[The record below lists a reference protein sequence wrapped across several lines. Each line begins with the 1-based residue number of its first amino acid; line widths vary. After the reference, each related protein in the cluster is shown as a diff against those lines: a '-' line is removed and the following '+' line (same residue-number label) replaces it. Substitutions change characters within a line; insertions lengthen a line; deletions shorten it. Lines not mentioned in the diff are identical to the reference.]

1 MVAAAA
7 GIFLTRSIWRSF
19 INGNARRMEMW
30 LRNTLFTH
38 LQTLGPDFF
47 NHQKTGDLMA
57 YAINDVNA
65 IRMTFGPGFALAC
78 TSLFTGAFSIFQMG
92 AGVNL
97 RLALA
102 CLLPIPF
109 LLALIF
115 RLGSTA
121 QETPEVERFE
131 SLNRDMRDTN
141 VSMVKVS
148 SAMSPMVSF
157 IFGISFTICLIY
169 GSHLVRTGV
178 ITLGELVAFNG
189 YLTLI
194 ISPVQSVAR
203 VTNILQRGLASL
215 KRYAAVVETPP
226 TVVDAAVNKH
236 KGPLQGEIRVSNLT
250 FHYPDGG
257 DAALRDVSFELK
269 PGKTLGILGHTGSGK
284 TTLCNLLLKLF
295 NPARGMISF
304 DGADI
309 HDIALDVLR
318 GGIGYVPQDNFL
330 FSATI
335 AENIR
340 FYAPEATM
348 EDIEQAAKLAD
359 IYDSIQE
366 FPDGFQTQVGERG
379 VTLSGGQKQ
388 RISIARALVK
398 RPRILILDD
407 ALSAVDAKTEQDIW
421 QSLRGVFAGGT
432 SGIVVAHRVS
442 ALQNCDEILVL
453 ERGRIVERGTHEQ
466 LMALG
471 GQYAST
477 ARKQESG
484 EVDDDE

>member
-1 MVAAAA
+1 MD
-7 GIFLTRSIWRSF
+7 LL
-19 INGNARRMEMW
+19 
-30 LRNTLFTH
+30 LRTYNVPDGTLFVD
-38 LQTLGPDFF
+38 G
-47 NHQKTGDLMA
+47 K
-57 YAINDVNA
+57 DVN
-65 IRMTFGPGFALAC
+65 
-78 TSLFTGAFSIFQMG
+78 
-92 AGVNL
+92 
-97 RLALA
+97 
-102 CLLPIPF
+102 
-109 LLALIF
+109 
-115 RLGSTA
+115 
-121 QETPEVERFE
+121 
-131 SLNRDMRDTN
+131 
-141 VSMVKVS
+141 
-148 SAMSPMVSF
+148 
-157 IFGISFTICLIY
+157 
-169 GSHLVRTGV
+169 
-178 ITLGELVAFNG
+178 
-189 YLTLI
+189 
-194 ISPVQSVAR
+194 
-203 VTNILQRGLASL
+203 
-215 KRYAAVVETPP
+215 
-226 TVVDAAVNKH
+226 
-236 KGPLQGEIRVSNLT
+236 RVSIRSVRQ
-250 FHYPDGG
+250 
-257 DAALRDVSFELK
+257 ACA
-269 PGKTLGILGHTGSGK
+269 
-284 TTLCNLLLKLF
+284 
-295 NPARGMISF
+295 
-304 DGADI
+304 
-309 HDIALDVLR
+309 
-318 GGIGYVPQDNFL
+318 YVPQDNFL

-432 SGIVVAHRVS
+432 SGIIVAHRVS